1 MYQHILI
8 AVDLS
13 DETHQVLQRALA
25 LASKTSRLTL
35 MHVVEPV
42 GYAYG
47 GDIPLDLSEVTDSL
61 VARAREQ
68 MSLLAARHQL
78 KAQLET
84 RIGRA
89 ASELHYFAESEHVD
103 LIVVGSH
110 GRSGLKLLLGST
122 ANSVLHGAHCDVLA
136 VRIHETKEA

>member
-47 GDIPLDLSEVTDSL
+47 GDIPS
-61 VARAREQ
+61 
-68 MSLLAARHQL
+68 
-78 KAQLET
+78 
-84 RIGRA
+84 I
-89 ASELHYFAESEHVD
+89 
-103 LIVVGSH
+103 
-110 GRSGLKLLLGST
+110 
-122 ANSVLHGAHCDVLA
+122 
-136 VRIHETKEA
+136 